1 MLIELAPHHKYGLP
15 IAAPVMPAAGTFG
28 YGEAYHDLI
37 AVHDLGAI
45 VTNPVSWRPWRAASG
60 PRIVLHDESFLVHTG
75 HPNPGLRKVV
85 RQHRQGWEHLD
96 VPIIVHLLATT
107 PPDVAEAA
115 AWLSGSRHVAG
126 IELGLAADV
135 TPEQAAILL
144 EAAQTEGDLPVIARV
159 PFGRVGELA
168 PLLAEEGADALT
180 LTAPPR
186 GMLTVDDDGGH
197 RFVRGRLYGRALFP
211 LLLNELSQWAKKIP
225 APVIACGG
233 IATPDEAQ
241 ACLDVGA
248 VAVQIDALLWRTPE
262 MVNEM
267 LQHLAALPEPDEGLE
282 R

>member
-1 MLIELAPHHKYGLP
+1 MLIELAPRHKYGLP
-15 IAAPVMPAAGTFG
+15 ITAPVMPAAGAFG
-28 YGEAYHDLI
+28 YGDAYRDVI

-45 VTNPVSWRPWRAASG
+45 VTNPVSWRPRRAAGG
-60 PRIVLHDESFLVHTG
+60 PRIVIHDESFLVHTG
-75 HPNPGLRKVV
+75 HPNPGLRKIV
-85 RQHRQGWEHLD
+85 RQYRRSWEHLD

-115 AWLSGSRHVAG
+115 AWLSGVHIVAG

-135 TPEQAAILL
+135 TSEQAVILL

-180 LTAPPR
+180 LTTPPR
-186 GMLTVDDDGGH
+186 GMLTVDDDGGM
-197 RFVRGRLYGRALFP
+197 RFVQGRVYGRALFP
-211 LLLNELSQWAKKIP
+211 LLLNELSQWAKKAP
-225 APVIACGG
+225 VPVIACGG

-248 VAVQIDALLWRTPE
+248 VAVQIDALLWRAPE

-267 LQHLAALPEPDEGLE
+267 IQHLAGLPEVDGGLE
-282 R
+282 Q